1 MDDETTEKLAR
12 VIHEVEKEIR
22 QALYNW
28 GPFNSAHEG
37 FAVLNE
43 EFDELKEHVWTN
55 QTKRDLEKMRKEAIQ
70 VAAVAIRFA
79 AEVCDETRGRR

>member
-1 MDDETTEKLAR
+1 MDSDDLTRLAR
-12 VIHEVEKEIR
+12 VLNEVEIEIA
-22 QALYNW
+22 QATTNW

-43 EFDELKEHVWTN
+43 EFDELKEHVWMN
-55 QTKRDLEKMRKEAIQ
+55 QRKRDLEKMRKEAVQ

-79 AEVCDETRGRR
+79 AEVCDEERGRR